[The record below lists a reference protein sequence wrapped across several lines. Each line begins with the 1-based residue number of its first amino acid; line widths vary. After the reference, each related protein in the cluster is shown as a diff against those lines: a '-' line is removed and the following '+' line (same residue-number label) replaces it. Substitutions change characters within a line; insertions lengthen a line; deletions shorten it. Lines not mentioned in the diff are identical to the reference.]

1 VLQASAGTGKTF
13 TIAGLVARYVAEGEA
28 RMDELLVVS
37 FSRESTRE
45 LRGRVR
51 ERLVSA
57 RDGLAAPPA
66 GDELLQHL
74 ADCDPAERV
83 LRHRRLRDALA
94 SFDAATVTTTHGFCQ
109 QVLLALGT
117 AGDHD
122 VDAVLVEDMSDLV
135 AEVAERLLPAQV
147 GRPRHSPARAV
158 RRRLPGPGHR
168 RRGQRPRHPAGPGPV
183 HTGPAR
189 AARPHRG
196 RCARGD
202 RAAQARLQLLGYDDM
217 LMRVQAT
224 LLDPVTGPAAVARLR
239 GRYRHVLVDEFQDTD
254 PVQWS
259 ILHTAFH
266 GARTLVLIGDPKQA
280 IYAFRGADVH
290 AYLQAT
296 EVAGTESTLPDNWR
310 SDAELLRGLDAVFR
324 GAALGDPRIRVLP
337 VRAAHEGGCSPHRR
351 PYACACSGGTTSRR
365 PSRDW
370 PRPARPG
377 RRRGRRRRG
386 GRRAADSRY
395 EGAAPQR

>member
-1 VLQASAGTGKTF
+1 
-13 TIAGLVARYVAEGEA
+13 
-28 RMDELLVVS
+28 MDELLVVS

-57 RDGLAAPPA
+57 RDGLAAPPPA
-66 GDELLQHL
+66 TSCCRHL

-135 AEVAERLLPAQV
+135 AEVANDFYLRKWGAPGTPPPELSVGDFRALATAVAVSDPATRLVPDPSTP
-147 GRPRHSPARAV
+147 G
-158 RRRLPGPGHR
+158 LPGLRARIAAGVREETERRKRACSCSATTTCSCVCRRPCSTRSPVRPPSPGC
-168 RRGQRPRHPAGPGPV
+168 AAA
-183 HTGPAR
+183 TGTSWSTSSRTPTR
-189 AARPHRG
+189 CSG
-196 RCARGD
+196 RSC
-202 RAAQARLQLLGYDDM
+202 
-217 LMRVQAT
+217 
-224 LLDPVTGPAAVARLR
+224 
-239 GRYRHVLVDEFQDTD
+239 
-254 PVQWS
+254 S
-259 ILHTAFH
+259 TAFH
-266 GARTLVLIGDPKQA
+266 GHRTLVLIGDPKQA

-296 EVAGTESTLPDNWR
+296 EAADSESTLPDNWR

-337 VRAAHEGGCSPHRR
+337 VQAAHQGRLLTSPAAVRLRVQRR
-351 PYACACSGGTTSRR
+351 DGLALTTNGLALVT
-365 PSRDW
+365 
-370 PRPARPG
+370 PARTQWRLMSPP
-377 RRRGRRRRG
+377 R
-386 GRRAADSRY
+386 
-395 EGAAPQR
+395 